1 MALGEEKH
9 AEVSRFLQTSF
20 TTGVL
25 VLPAIRQCETQH
37 CFTSRLYRYLNS
49 LQFVSTGCSLL
60 KQYLYEH
67 TANTQRLRLVSA
79 TVTTAEERH
88 ILFKEGNK
96 GTNMNVYLPVFFLL
110 LLLFDFVLYQIKQG
124 QINTRSL
131 ITLLIYF
138 LSSC

>member
-1 MALGEEKH
+1 MALGKEKH

-25 VLPAIRQCETQH
+25 VLPAIRQCETQY

-49 LQFVSTGCSLL
+49 LQFLSTGCSLL

-67 TANTQRLRLVSA
+67 IANTQRLWLASA

-88 ILFKEGNK
+88 ILFKEANK
-96 GTNMNVYLPVFFLL
+96 GTNMNVFIYLFFVVVG
-110 LLLFDFVLYQIKQG
+110 FFSYQIKQG

-131 ITLLIYF
+131 TTLLIYF